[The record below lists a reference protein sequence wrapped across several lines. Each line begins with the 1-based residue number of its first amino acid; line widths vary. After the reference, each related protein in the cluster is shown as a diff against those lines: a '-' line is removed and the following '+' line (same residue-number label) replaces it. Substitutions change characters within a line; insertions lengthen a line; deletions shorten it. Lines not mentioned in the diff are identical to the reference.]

1 MKLHGTIDANLQ
13 AAVASAR
20 RLREHPVHSDTVQHW
35 RDLLHQAR
43 RQLGA
48 APADQPDGTFKLIAE
63 LEEELAERCG

>member
-13 AAVASAR
+13 AAIASAR
-20 RLREHPVHSDTVQHW
+20 RLREHPVHADTVQHW

-48 APADQPDGTFKLIAE
+48 EPPEQVAGTAKLIAE
-63 LEEELAERCG
+63 LEEELAERCS